1 MYLTLFRMFSELD
14 PSQVSE
20 DRRFAVS
27 ERTSAS
33 HADIAMLTAGV
44 EVLWSVVVQI
54 SSTLRRTLLL
64 RSSSTLIFL
73 FPPTHTSQTEATEES
88 HLDRFIHGARAAW
101 STERSR
107 QCCALKDVP

>member
-1 MYLTLFRMFSELD
+1 MC
-14 PSQVSE
+14 
-20 DRRFAVS
+20 
-27 ERTSAS
+27 
-33 HADIAMLTAGV
+33 
-44 EVLWSVVVQI
+44 SVVVQI

-101 STERSR
+101 STGRSR
-107 QCCALKDVP
+107 QCCALKDVPLGT